1 MSEQLLTPIP
11 KTGAHLA
18 LGTNLSL
25 LRGRYV
31 SIVQCHKHRL
41 HDCSEVRKN
50 SDEFISVHLE
60 AITNLIVY

>member
-1 MSEQLLTPIP
+1 MQRHYIILDYSICLLP
-11 KTGAHLA
+11 A
-18 LGTNLSL
+18 
-25 LRGRYV
+25 
-31 SIVQCHKHRL
+31 SIVQCQKRRL